1 MSRRITISDLDA
13 VARRLNRMVGVPESE
28 QRREPT
34 EQERSAGILY
44 PSTVGRY
51 YFSGAYGGWELVQ
64 IVNLGGGVRDVLRS
78 GHVPARQ
85 AYNLA
90 HAYAAGLEDSMP
102 PGVYGVSPEATCGS
116 ATMRARAERDLEDS
130 QRRVAA
136 VRAARE
142 RVGVELSG
150 LVAS

>member
-90 HAYAAGLEDSMP
+90 HAYAAGLEDSMHE
-102 PGVYGVSPEATCGS
+102 GVYDVSPEAACGS
-116 ATMRARAERDLEDS
+116 ATMQRRAQRDLEDN
-130 QRRVAA
+130 QRRVEA

-142 RVGVELSG
+142 RVGVEL
-150 LVAS
+150 

>member
-1 MSRRITISDLDA
+1 MRNRITRTDLDA
-13 VARRLNRMVGVPESE
+13 VAARLNRMVGAPEVE
-28 QRREPT
+28 ERREPT

-51 YFSGAYGGWELVQ
+51 YFSGAYSGWELVQ
-64 IVNLGGGVRDVLRS
+64 TVNAGGGVRSVLRS

-85 AYNLA
+85 AYALA
-90 HAYAAGLEDSMP
+90 QAYAAGLEDSMA

-116 ATMRARAERDLEDS
+116 ATMRERAERDLEDS

-136 VRAARE
+136 IRAARE
-142 RVGVELSG
+142 RVGVEL
-150 LVAS
+150 